1 MDHLRADARLL
12 AAADQA
18 SSAADQTLS
27 DTAQTPRALGGLYR
41 PDASPRSAAHEFV
54 LGSFAD
60 D

>member
-27 DTAQTPRALGGLYR
+27 DTAQTPRALEAYTGQTPVREGQRTSSY
-41 PDASPRSAAHEFV
+41 
-54 LGSFAD
+54 
-60 D
+60 